1 MSDPSS
7 PASSNPQRKR
17 LNLLGARRLVAVGAH
32 PDDIEL
38 GCLGTLLR
46 LGPDVRIH
54 AFVGSMGSAGDPS
67 SGPSRIEESRNAF
80 QSLELASFEY
90 RDQKGITHADFG
102 SLLEQLTDVLER
114 AQPNVILTQG
124 PKDTHQEHRIIW
136 DVCLAA
142 ARRVQASILHYAV
155 VSNTP
160 DFTPNVFVDI
170 SETYAE
176 KKRALTKHRSQQGK
190 QYMSTAHLDIFHGNT
205 YASLH
210 GIPCSEA
217 YELVR
222 GFF

>member
-1 MSDPSS
+1 MD
-7 PASSNPQRKR
+7 
-17 LNLLGARRLVAVGAH
+17 LLGVRSLVAVGAH

-46 LGPDVRIH
+46 LQPEARIH
-54 AFVGSMGSAGDPS
+54 AFVGSRGSAGDPS
-67 SGPSRIEESRNAF
+67 SGESRIEESRTAL
-80 QSLELASFEY
+80 SCLELASFDY
-90 RDQKGITHADFG
+90 RAENGITYNDFQE
-102 SLLEQLTDVLER
+102 LLVQLTDVLER
-114 AQPNVILTQG
+114 ARPQVILTQG

-142 ARRVQASILHYAV
+142 ARRVPASILQYAV

-170 SETYAE
+170 SSTYAA
-176 KKRALTKHRSQQGK
+176 KKRALNEHKSQRGK
-190 QYMSTAHLDIFHGNT
+190 LYMTDAHLDIFHGNT

-210 GIPCSEA
+210 GFPCSEA

-222 GFF
+222 AFY

>member
-1 MSDPSS
+1 MD
-7 PASSNPQRKR
+7 
-17 LNLLGARRLVAVGAH
+17 LLGVRSLVAVGAH

-46 LGPDVRIH
+46 LSPEARIH
-54 AFVGSMGSAGDPS
+54 AFVGSTGSSGDPS
-67 SGPSRIEESRNAF
+67 SGEGRIAESRAAL
-80 QSLELASFEY
+80 SCLELASFDY
-90 RDQKGITHADFG
+90 RPSKGITYNDFET
-102 SLLEQLTDVLER
+102 LLVQLTAVLER
-114 AQPNVILTQG
+114 AQPRLILTQG

-142 ARRVQASILHYAV
+142 ARRVPASILQYAV

-170 SETYAE
+170 AETYAR
-176 KKRALTKHRSQQGK
+176 KKRALAEHKSQAGK
-190 QYMSTAHLDIFHGNT
+190 RYMSDAHLDIFHANT

-210 GIPCSEA
+210 GFPCSEA

-222 GFF
+222 AFY